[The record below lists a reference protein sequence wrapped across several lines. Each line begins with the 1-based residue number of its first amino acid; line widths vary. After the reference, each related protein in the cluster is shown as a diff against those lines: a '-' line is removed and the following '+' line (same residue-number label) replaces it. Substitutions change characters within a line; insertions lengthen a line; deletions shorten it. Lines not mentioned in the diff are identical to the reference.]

1 MIIIIIIIILI
12 LMITITIII
21 ITIIMIIIII
31 DMTIPG
37 DGRVGET
44 EDEKVEKYQDLARA
58 FRKLVWDVRKK
69 VNSVVIWGIRNST
82 NEFEKQPG
90 PGCSKHG

>member
-1 MIIIIIIIILI
+1 
-12 LMITITIII
+12 MITITIII

-44 EDEKVEKYQDLARA
+44 EEYQDLARA

>member
-1 MIIIIIIIILI
+1 
-12 LMITITIII
+12 MITITIMI

-31 DMTIPG
+31 DMTIPE
-37 DGRVGET
+37 DGRAVGET

-82 NEFEKQPG
+82 NEFEKRPG

>member
-1 MIIIIIIIILI
+1 
-12 LMITITIII
+12 MITITIMI
-21 ITIIMIIIII
+21 ITIIMIIYIIII
-31 DMTIPG
+31 DMTIPE

-44 EDEKVEKYQDLARA
+44 EDEKVENYQDLARA

-69 VNSVVIWGIRNST
+69 VNSVVIWDSRNST

>member
-1 MIIIIIIIILI
+1 
-12 LMITITIII
+12 MITITIMI
-21 ITIIMIIIII
+21 ITIIMIIYIIII
-31 DMTIPG
+31 DMTIPE

-44 EDEKVEKYQDLARA
+44 EDEKVENYQDLARA

-69 VNSVVIWGIRNST
+69 VNSVVIWDSRNSA

>member
-1 MIIIIIIIILI
+1 
-12 LMITITIII
+12 MITITVMI
-21 ITIIMIIIII
+21 ITIIMIIYIIII
-31 DMTIPG
+31 DMTIPE

-44 EDEKVEKYQDLARA
+44 EDEKVENYQDLARA

-69 VNSVVIWGIRNST
+69 VNSVVIWDSRNST